1 MSIEAPSTCTT
12 HTEGGRSLD
21 SLGVE
26 EFIMSIPKPLM
37 SLALLLILLT
47 HMFTASKFTFTPKK
61 ILISCISSVF
71 LPMSLPLLS
80 PVSPA
85 YAKTELPSL
94 EKCFNAIK
102 TELDPVKGESIKRIK
117 NDINNDD
124 W

>member
-1 MSIEAPSTCTT
+1 MIEAHAQQQHS
-12 HTEGGRSLD
+12 EGGSFD
-21 SLGVE
+21 SVGVE
-26 EFIMSIPKPLM
+26 EITMSIPKPLM

-102 TELDPVKGESIKRIK
+102 TELDPVNGESIKRIK